1 MRLIHIAVFCIALA
15 LGTSGYGR
23 AQSPH
28 LIRLTQAVDSLS
40 LHSPAAQLK
49 HLDYTTRL
57 LQSQNYRLSFLP
69 ALSLSLS
76 PINFN
81 RSLRLLQRPEDG
93 SYRYIEDYSN
103 NTSIG
108 LSIRQKIRLTGGEIN
123 ISSNLGILSEISLK
137 RTSFSSTP
145 FSIGYSQQLW
155 GARHL
160 AQLEDKI
167 EHLRLKIVK
176 KQHLMDLAK
185 IQQEVVRI
193 YMDAVGNYLEFRQ
206 SKDLCSRNDSLKS
219 IASLRMKHG
228 QITEYDYNQIQL
240 QTLNQEQ
247 NLEATQHAYEQSLS
261 HLASYLGIDSCNSV
275 NLPDIDLP
283 IFLDLAQVQADI
295 ELRNPFA
302 LQQEL
307 EAVTS
312 DQALYQ
318 AKLSTYVNGNI
329 SLSYGVN
336 QHAYH
341 LAEAYRNGNVRQAV
355 NLSLQIPIF
364 QWGINKNKLRIAKNT
379 HEANRIQANIKARE
393 FQDEVT
399 ALVHRYNHAIKRWH
413 TAQRT
418 HSLAQRQYDLLI
430 QKFGLGKVSLYELI
444 MGERDLQGALKSY
457 YTAMQDALMSYYSIR
472 ALALVDYQRG
482 MLLEQLLR
490 INE

>member
-1 MRLIHIAVFCIALA
+1 MRLVHIAILSSALVFGTPI
-15 LGTSGYGR
+15 LGHD
-23 AQSPH
+23 QSSH
-28 LIRLTQAVDSLS
+28 SICLTQVVDSLS
-40 LHSPAAQLK
+40 LHSPTAKLK
-49 HLDYTTRL
+49 QLDYISRI
-57 LQSQNYRLSFLP
+57 LQNQNYRLSFLP

-103 NTSIG
+103 NTSIR
-108 LSIRQKIRLTGGEIN
+108 LSIRQKIRFTGGEIS
-123 ISSNLGILSEISLK
+123 ISSGLGILSEISLR
-137 RTSFSSTP
+137 RTSFNSTP

-160 AQLEDKI
+160 AQLEDRI
-167 EHLRLKIVK
+167 EHLRLMIVK

-318 AKLSTYVNGNI
+318 AKLSTYINGNI

-336 QHAYH
+336 QHAYR
-341 LAEAYRNGNVRQAV
+341 LAEAYRNGNVRQGV

-364 QWGINKNKLRIAKNT
+364 QWGINSKKYTR
-379 HEANRIQANIKARE
+379 
-393 FQDEVT
+393 
-399 ALVHRYNHAIKRWH
+399 
-413 TAQRT
+413 
-418 HSLAQRQYDLLI
+418 
-430 QKFGLGKVSLYELI
+430 GKS
-444 MGERDLQGALKSY
+444 DTSQH
-457 YTAMQDALMSYYSIR
+457 
-472 ALALVDYQRG
+472 
-482 MLLEQLLR
+482 
-490 INE
+490 

>member
-1 MRLIHIAVFCIALA
+1 
-15 LGTSGYGR
+15 
-23 AQSPH
+23 
-28 LIRLTQAVDSLS
+28 
-40 LHSPAAQLK
+40 
-49 HLDYTTRL
+49 
-57 LQSQNYRLSFLP
+57 
-69 ALSLSLS
+69 
-76 PINFN
+76 
-81 RSLRLLQRPEDG
+81 
-93 SYRYIEDYSN
+93 
-103 NTSIG
+103 
-108 LSIRQKIRLTGGEIN
+108 
-123 ISSNLGILSEISLK
+123 
-137 RTSFSSTP
+137 
-145 FSIGYSQQLW
+145 
-155 GARHL
+155 
-160 AQLEDKI
+160 
-167 EHLRLKIVK
+167 
-176 KQHLMDLAK
+176 MDLAK

-307 EAVTS
+307 EAATS

-318 AKLSTYVNGNI
+318 AKLSTYINGNI

-336 QHAYH
+336 QHAYR
-341 LAEAYRNGNVRQAV
+341 LAEAYRNGNVRQGV

-364 QWGINKNKLRIAKNT
+364 QWGINKNKLRIARNT
-379 HEANRIQANIKARE
+379 REANRIQANIRARG

-413 TAQRT
+413 TAHRT

-472 ALALVDYQRG
+472 ALALFDYRSRAP
-482 MLLEQLLR
+482 LESRIR

>member
-1 MRLIHIAVFCIALA
+1 MRLIHIAVFSIALA

-40 LHSPAAQLK
+40 LYSPAAQLK

-261 HLASYLGIDSCNSV
+261 HLASYLGIDSCN
-275 NLPDIDLP
+275 NLI
-283 IFLDLAQVQADI
+283 
-295 ELRNPFA
+295 
-302 LQQEL
+302 
-307 EAVTS
+307 
-312 DQALYQ
+312 
-318 AKLSTYVNGNI
+318 
-329 SLSYGVN
+329 
-336 QHAYH
+336 
-341 LAEAYRNGNVRQAV
+341 
-355 NLSLQIPIF
+355 
-364 QWGINKNKLRIAKNT
+364 
-379 HEANRIQANIKARE
+379 
-393 FQDEVT
+393 
-399 ALVHRYNHAIKRWH
+399 
-413 TAQRT
+413 
-418 HSLAQRQYDLLI
+418 
-430 QKFGLGKVSLYELI
+430 
-444 MGERDLQGALKSY
+444 
-457 YTAMQDALMSYYSIR
+457 
-472 ALALVDYQRG
+472 
-482 MLLEQLLR
+482 
-490 INE
+490 